1 MSNPEK
7 PTIVLVHGAWHLPSH
22 YNMLKDKL
30 TERGFAVIQPRNASV
45 GQASDI
51 KGKTH
56 LDDVAA
62 IHEAMESPLSDGKEI
77 IVICHSYG
85 GIPGSA
91 AVEGYQIHERRDKGW
106 KGGIKHIVYVA
117 SFALPAR
124 GLSLKTAIGG
134 TYGPF
139 MDRTV
144 SGVPC
149 PSGLPTSLALGG

>member
-1 MSNPEK
+1 MSTTEK
-7 PTIVLVHGAWHLPSH
+7 PTIVLVHGAWHLPNH
-22 YNMLKDKL
+22 YTMLKDKL
-30 TERGFAVIQPRNASV
+30 TQRGFTVIQPRNASV
-45 GQASDI
+45 GQVSDI

-62 IHEAMESPLSDGKEI
+62 IHEAMESLLNDGKEI
-77 IVICHSYG
+77 IVVCHSYG

-91 AVEGYQIHERRDKGW
+91 AVEGYQVHERRDKSL
-106 KGGIKHIVYVA
+106 KGGIKHVVYVA
-117 SFALPAR
+117 SFALPAK

-144 SGVPC
+144 SGVPW
-149 PSGLPTSLALGG
+149 PSGLPTSLALRG